1 MSLGILAAIKLG
13 NALTA
18 EIVIRAGEGPI
29 RASQNF

>member
-18 EIVIRAGEGPI
+18 EIVTRAGEGLI
-29 RASQNF
+29 RASRNV